1 MINKELEMNKF
12 YKLLIYFRRGER
24 IARSFLLRKPNIT
37 EELIEEAI
45 NDGYIREMHS
55 NNNEIQYIIT
65 IEGIKKRDD

>member
-1 MINKELEMNKF
+1 MNKF

-45 NDGYIREMHS
+45 DDGYIREIHS

-65 IEGIKKRDD
+65 SEGIKKRDD

>member
-1 MINKELEMNKF
+1 MNKF

-45 NDGYIREMHS
+45 NEDYIREIH
-55 NNNEIQYIIT
+55 NGNDEIQYVIT
-65 IEGIKKRDD
+65 VEGIRKRDD

>member
-1 MINKELEMNKF
+1 MNKF

-45 NDGYIREMHS
+45 DDGYIREIH
-55 NNNEIQYIIT
+55 NDNDEIQYVIT
-65 IEGIKKRDD
+65 SEGIRKRDD